1 MKSFIIFFWSFFLF
15 FPLFAGG
22 EIKENLA
29 EITKLFRANNFKEA
43 SRLAEETLKK
53 MVKTPDDPLAG
64 KIYLLAHDS
73 YARLGKYNEQS
84 SLLDFVMQHFPE
96 NLSVLENMSPGFS
109 YGYILDGKIVRGY
122 PRGVRAEGVHLQEYD
137 RIRILKHLYKAKKQ

>member
-64 KIYLLAHDS
+64 KIYLLDCRQRKGQHIS
-73 YARLGKYNEQS
+73 RQS
-84 SLLDFVMQHFPE
+84 GIHV
-96 NLSVLENMSPGFS
+96 
-109 YGYILDGKIVRGY
+109 
-122 PRGVRAEGVHLQEYD
+122 
-137 RIRILKHLYKAKKQ
+137 